1 MFLYLGM
8 ATQVRTTPP
17 TTLPRADE
25 ALARHGDFA
34 RRWLDGMW
42 RADPL
47 ADAVVGDGGALLMRR
62 ALAAGI
68 EAVEEPPAPL
78 VELFAEVDAPPAW
91 LDRDRCDRAAL
102 HLVRHTREY
111 GLVLGA
117 ASLVAG
123 AQNGVAGKPL
133 GFTGRYAKNA
143 GARSVEVGFWLS
155 EVTEPGG
162 LERHGLG
169 FERTVRVRMIH
180 AHVRSHLLAGPRWNL
195 EAWGMPIA
203 QPYMAFTLAEF
214 CSIALRA
221 MRQMG
226 VRYTDPELEDIY
238 HLWRY
243 VGHLVGVEE
252 PLLPRGAADYS
263 RIEELYALTSPGP
276 DRGDQAFV
284 AALADFQATE
294 MGRALPRRWKPLGL
308 IQGLQ
313 RAFVG
318 EAVADQLA
326 IPDRR
331 WKQLPRLT
339 GPLTAAGY
347 AAHDALLPDGK
358 ARRTRRALRW
368 RRRELARM
376 KAKFGVDDLVDAAT

>member
-1 MFLYLGM
+1 MFLYRAM
-8 ATQVRTTPP
+8 VTQALSAIP
-17 TTLPRADE
+17 TTLPEADE
-25 ALARHGDFA
+25 ALARHGTFA
-34 RRWLDGMW
+34 RRWLEGMW
-42 RADPL
+42 RGDPL
-47 ADAVVGDGGALLMRR
+47 ADAVVADGAPLVRR
-62 ALAAGI
+62 ALAEGI
-68 EAVEEPPAPL
+68 EAIEDPPLPL
-78 VELFAEVDAPPAW
+78 AELFAEVDVPPAW

-102 HLVRHTREY
+102 HLVRHSREY

-123 AQNGVAGKPL
+123 AQNNVAGKPL

-162 LERHGLG
+162 LERHALG

-180 AHVRSHLLAGPRWNL
+180 AHVRGHLLGGPRWDL

-221 MRQMG
+221 MTQMG
-226 VRYTDPELEDIY
+226 VRYTDAELEDIH

-252 PLLPRGAADYS
+252 ELLPQHPADYA

-276 DRGDQAFV
+276 DRGDRAFV
-284 AALADFQATE
+284 AALADFQAAE
-294 MGRALPRRWKPLGL
+294 IGRSLPRGRRPLGL
-308 IQGLQ
+308 VQGLQ

-318 EAVADQLA
+318 DPVADQLG
-326 IPDRR
+326 IPDTR
-331 WKQLPRLT
+331 WKHLPRLT
-339 GPLTAAGY
+339 GPLTAAAY

-358 ARRTRRALRW
+358 GRRTRRALRW
-368 RRRELARM
+368 RGKELARM
-376 KAKFGVDDLVDAAT
+376 KRKFGVEDLVDGAS

>member
-1 MFLYLGM
+1 MFLYPRM
-8 ATQVRTTPP
+8 ATQVPTAIP
-17 TTLPRADE
+17 TTLPNAER
-25 ALARHGDFA
+25 ALARHGSFA
-34 RRWLDGMW
+34 RRWLDGLW
-42 RADPL
+42 RGDPL
-47 ADAVVGDGGALLMRR
+47 ADAVVADGALLMRR
-62 ALAAGI
+62 ALADGI
-68 EAVEEPPAPL
+68 DAVEDPPAAL
-78 VELFAEVDAPPAW
+78 VELFTEVDAPPAW
-91 LDRDRCDRAAL
+91 LDRDRCDRGAL

-123 AQNGVAGKPL
+123 AQNSVAGKPL
-133 GFTGRYAKNA
+133 GFTGRYAQNA

-162 LERHGLG
+162 LERHSLG

-180 AHVRSHLLAGPRWNL
+180 AHVRSHLVGGPKWDL
-195 EAWGMPIA
+195 EAWGLPIA

-221 MRQMG
+221 MGRLG
-226 VRYTDPELEDIY
+226 VRYTDAELEDIH

-252 PLLPRGAADYS
+252 ALLPRDSADYA

-284 AALADFQATE
+284 AALADFQAAE
-294 MGRALPRRWKPLGL
+294 MGRALPRRWRPLGL
-308 IQGLQ
+308 VQGLQ

-318 EAVADQLA
+318 ESVADQLG
-326 IPDRR
+326 IPDTR
-331 WKQLPRLT
+331 WKHLPRVS

-347 AAHDALLPDGK
+347 AAHDALVPDGK
-358 ARRTRRALRW
+358 QRRTRHALRW
-368 RRRELARM
+368 RRKELARM
-376 KAKFGVDDLVDAAT
+376 RKKFGVEDLVDAR

>member
-1 MFLYLGM
+1 MFLYRGM
-8 ATQVRTTPP
+8 ATQAPTAPP
-17 TTLPRADE
+17 TTLPNADE
-25 ALARHGDFA
+25 ALARHGSFG
-34 RRWLDGMW
+34 RLWLDGLW
-42 RADPL
+42 RGDPL
-47 ADAVVGDGGALLMRR
+47 ADAVVADGALLVRR
-62 ALAAGI
+62 ALADGI
-68 EAVEEPPAPL
+68 DAVEDPPAPL
-78 VELFAEVDAPPAW
+78 VELFAAVDAPPAW

-123 AQNGVAGKPL
+123 AQNSVAGKPL

-162 LERHGLG
+162 LERHALG

-180 AHVRSHLLAGPRWNL
+180 AHVRSHLLGGPKWDL
-195 EAWGMPIA
+195 EAWGLPIA

-221 MRQMG
+221 MGQMG
-226 VRYTDPELEDIY
+226 VRYTDAELEDIH

-252 PLLPRGAADYS
+252 PLLPRDPGDYA

-276 DRGDQAFV
+276 DRGDRAFV

-294 MGRALPRRWKPLGL
+294 LGRSLPRRWRPDGL
-308 IQGLQ
+308 IRGLQ

-318 EAVADQLA
+318 DVVADQLG
-326 IPDRR
+326 IPDTP
-331 WKQLPRLT
+331 WKHLPRVS

-347 AAHDALLPDGK
+347 AAYDALLPDGK
-358 ARRTRRALRW
+358 GRRTRSALRW

-376 KAKFGVDDLVDAAT
+376 RKKFGVEDLVDGAT